1 MNFVKLMLGEEYQ
14 KMNTGSGFPVNRA
27 AFDSQDETD
36 GEMSMGTGWKVGGKD
51 MEFSYGYP
59 TEAVTTRVKELAQKA
74 EISLEGNVVL
84 EEAVVEFGV
93 QVLTGSMSVEQAVK
107 EIQQKTAIYLSE

>member
-1 MNFVKLMLGEEYQ
+1 
-14 KMNTGSGFPVNRA
+14 
-27 AFDSQDETD
+27 
-36 GEMSMGTGWKVGGKD
+36 MGAGWKVDGKD
-51 MEFSYGYP
+51 MQFSYGYP
-59 TEAVTTRVKELAQKA
+59 TEAVTARVKELAQKA

>member
-1 MNFVKLMLGEEYQ
+1 M
-14 KMNTGSGFPVNRA
+14 
-27 AFDSQDETD
+27 
-36 GEMSMGTGWKVGGKD
+36 
-51 MEFSYGYP
+51 
-59 TEAVTTRVKELAQKA
+59 KELAQNA